1 MKRPKRIRKH
11 TLRQRLQQQRPEILE
26 KKKEKS
32 LWEEEVRR
40 KNWAANAQALYDTY
54 ASELLNPMARA
65 MPMGGIEHH
74 KRRLERLL
82 KEAEVFRDP
91 MRGLPQY

>member
-1 MKRPKRIRKH
+1 MKRPKRIRKP

-40 KNWAANAQALYDTY
+40 KNWAANAQALHDTY
-54 ASELLNPMARA
+54 AAEVVNPMARA
-65 MPMGGIEHH
+65 MPMGGIRHH
-74 KRRLERLL
+74 KERT
-82 KEAEVFRDP
+82 ACTP
-91 MRGLPQY
+91 S

>member
-1 MKRPKRIRKH
+1 MKRPKRIREPS
-11 TLRQRLQQQRPEILE
+11 LRQRLKQQRPEILE
-26 KKKEKS
+26 KRKERGI
-32 LWEEEVRR
+32 WQEEVRR
-40 KNWAANAQALYDTY
+40 KNWAANTQALHDTY